1 MKREEKEMKIFYLL
15 IAVLLSLST
24 TLSCAATKPQV
35 LVVYNQPQGIR
46 PGDRVLWE
54 NQVIGSV
61 GDFDLNPNPKGK
73 TTLPLLIKRDFASK
87 VTEKSRFLIEADP
100 YNPGGQAVRMVQ
112 VGPGG
117 SVLPAETVVEGS
129 PPSSLALEKGSS
141 GVQGLNSILQDMA
154 NRIEKE
160 LRNLPVEEW
169 RRQLERRLDELTR
182 RLQQSSEEVRRRF
195 QKEVLPQIEKSV
207 EELLRILKRLGKT
220 DEEKSVEEKLKELE
234 RTVSQ

>member
-1 MKREEKEMKIFYLL
+1 MKIFYLL

-61 GDFDLNPNPKGK
+61 GDFDPNPKGK
-73 TTLPLLIKRDFASK
+73 TTLPLLIKRDYASK

-100 YNPGGQAVRMVQ
+100 YKPGSQAVRMVH
-112 VGPGG
+112 VAPGG
-117 SVLPAETVVEGS
+117 SALPAETVVEGS
-129 PPSSLALEKGSS
+129 TPSSLALEKGSS
-141 GVQGLNSILQDMA
+141 GVQGLNSILQDMV

-169 RRQLERRLDELTR
+169 RRQLERQLDELTR
-182 RLQQSSEEVRRRF
+182 RLQQSSQEVRRRF

-207 EELLRILKRLGKT
+207 EELLRLLKQLGKT